1 MRVFIYTAETP
12 DDTRAFVG
20 VTMAEYQREAYEKAV
35 DSVAKELGP
44 AGIVRFVSALTGHLD
59 IKKICGLKLAQNLCI
74 LDKAIL
80 CGLMLE
86 DCSKSM
92 IRSLHAQQ
100 EAVTALQKYIDHI
113 EKEQAKGKPE

>member
-1 MRVFIYTAETP
+1 VNSLPPRPISRPKSRCSSPYAH
-12 DDTRAFVG
+12 
-20 VTMAEYQREAYEKAV
+20 V

-59 IKKICGLKLAQNLCI
+59 IRKICGLKLAQNLCI

-86 DCSKSM
+86 DCSTEM
-92 IRSLHAQQ
+92 LRTLHAQQ
-100 EAVTALQKYIDHI
+100 EAVTALQKYIDAV
-113 EKEQAKGKPE
+113 EKERG